1 MLRQYQELKQQHPG
15 TLLFFRLGDFYE
27 LFFDDAVIG
36 SRELQITLTA
46 RHKERGDPVPM
57 CGVPHHSVAN
67 YIARLVRKG
76 YRVAICEQTEDA
88 SKTKKL
94 VRREVVR
101 IVTPGTPIDPQLLD
115 AREAVFLAAV
125 CSSGETIGAAFL
137 DISTGE
143 FRATQ
148 ETGTNAWEKIRADLE
163 SYAPRELLFP
173 TSLAPLIKAGLTG
186 KAQTAPLP
194 LAEVT
199 QTERGPQPGVPGG
212 AAPLGWQ
219 TGSPAGVLG
228 SLRDDPEAAGLSDS
242 ESSPTNSLRY
252 NAPSDSQNNH
262 FIDATFTPLEDWLW
276 QKKDCA
282 ELLLNHF
289 GTRSLDGYG
298 IARKDEA
305 VRAAGACLRYAQ
317 ETQRASA
324 DHITGLTYFEP
335 QDHLV
340 LDNVTVRN
348 LELVESLGGASGR
361 TLLSVID
368 ETVTGMGARLLRSW
382 LLRPCVKRG
391 EVEARLAAV
400 QDLFASQI
408 TRDKLRSLLKGV
420 SDLERLIGRI
430 SFGSATPRDL
440 NAILRSLYQVPAIR
454 ENLAAMQSSLLQIL
468 SESSDEVPEICAL
481 LVKAISDDPPAKI
494 SDGDAIRAGYSEELD
509 ELRSISRNAK
519 QIIATLEATERTRS
533 GISNLRIKFNN
544 VFGYFIEVSKG
555 NAARVPADYERRQT
569 LTNAERFTTP
579 ELRDWEKK
587 VLGAEDR
594 IIEVENALFADICRQ
609 VAAETKRIQATARAL
624 AALDAL
630 ASLAETAARRRYVR
644 PMMHDGD
651 EIEIVQ
657 GRHPVIEVFNEDPFV
672 PNSVYLNNSTDRLL
686 IITGPNMGGKSTVLR
701 QTAIVCILAQMGSF
715 VPAEKARLP
724 LLDRVWTRVGASD
737 DLTRGRST
745 FMVEMTETAAILH
758 SSTPRSLVLLDEIG
772 RGTATFDGL
781 SIAWAVAEYL
791 HDSPEHAA
799 KTLFATHYHELTEL
813 AERLPGAQNYQIT
826 AAEREGE
833 VVFLHRLERGRASK
847 SYGIQV
853 ARLAGLPPAV
863 LANAREVLAR
873 LERYE
878 LDVFAEED
886 AIVAQAAV
894 RTAEAHAAAQG
905 QSGVSAS
912 ANSANEAAAWGGS
925 VSGSDALEAAARRAG
940 RRKAIAQASLFD
952 LANQKVVEEIRN
964 VDPERLSPEEAKELL
979 RRLRQQMM

>member
-1 MLRQYQELKQQHPG
+1 MTPLTTTPMLRQYQELKQQNPG

-27 LFFDDAVIG
+27 LFFDDAVVG
-36 SRELQITLTA
+36 ARELQITLTA

-57 CGVPHHSVAN
+57 CGVPHHSAAN

-101 IVTPGTPIDPQLLD
+101 VVTPGTPIDPQLLE

-148 ETGTNAWEKIRADLE
+148 ESGPAAWEKIRAELE
-163 SYAPRELLFP
+163 SYSPRELLFP
-173 TSLAPLIKAGLTG
+173 ASLAPLIKAGLST
-186 KAQTAPLP
+186 KPQTAPLP
-194 LAEVT
+194 LSGNNS
-199 QTERGPQPGVPGG
+199 TEIAHPSNEPH
-212 AAPLGWQ
+212 
-219 TGSPAGVLG
+219 
-228 SLRDDPEAAGLSDS
+228 
-242 ESSPTNSLRY
+242 NSAHDR
-252 NAPSDSQNNH
+252 
-262 FIDATFTPLEDWLW
+262 FIDAALTPLDDWLW

-282 ELLLNHF
+282 ELLLSHF
-289 GTRSLDGYG
+289 GTRSLEGYG
-298 IARKDEA
+298 IDRKDEA

-324 DHITGLTYFEP
+324 AHITDLVYFEP

-340 LDNVTVRN
+340 LDNVTVKN
-348 LELVESLGGASGR
+348 LELVESLSGASGR

-391 EVEARLAAV
+391 EVEARLASV
-400 QDLFASQI
+400 EDLFTSSI
-408 TRDKLRSLLKGV
+408 TRDKIRSLLKEV

-430 SFGSATPRDL
+430 SLGSATPRDL

-454 ENLAAMQSSLLQIL
+454 ENLAPMESSLLQVL
-468 SESSDEVPEICAL
+468 SESADDVPEICAL
-481 LVKAISDDPPAKI
+481 LIKAISDDPPAKI
-494 SDGDAIRAGYSEELD
+494 SEGDAIRDGYSEELD

-533 GISNLRIKFNN
+533 GINNLRIKFNN

-555 NAARVPADYERRQT
+555 NAARVPAEYERRQT
-569 LTNAERFTTP
+569 LTNSERFTTP

-587 VLGAEDR
+587 VLGAEER
-594 IIEVENALFADICRQ
+594 IIQLEAEIFNDVCRQ
-609 VAAETKRIQATARAL
+609 VAAETKRIQSTARAL
-624 AALDAL
+624 AALDTL
-630 ASLAETAARRRYVR
+630 ASLAETSARRRFVR
-644 PMMHDGD
+644 PVMHDGD
-651 EIEIVQ
+651 EVEIVQ
-657 GRHPVIEVFNEDPFV
+657 GRHPVIEVFSDDPFV
-672 PNSVYLNNSTDRLL
+672 PNSIYLNNSTDRLL

-701 QTAIVCILAQMGSF
+701 QTAIIAILAQMGSF
-715 VPAEKARLP
+715 VPAERARLP

-758 SSTPRSLVLLDEIG
+758 SATPRSLVLLDEIG

-853 ARLAGLPPAV
+853 ARLAGMPPVV

-878 LDVFAEED
+878 LDVFAEAEVTEP
-886 AIVAQAAV
+886 AIAV
-894 RTAEAHAAAQG
+894 TAEARAAAQG
-905 QSGVSAS
+905 SASPSSGEGAGSSSVSAMGD
-912 ANSANEAAAWGGS
+912 AAL
-925 VSGSDALEAAARRAG
+925 DAAVRRAG
-940 RRKAIAQASLFD
+940 RKKAAAQASLFD

-964 VDPERLSPEEAKELL
+964 VDPDSLSPDEAKELL
-979 RRLRQQMM
+979 RKLRDRLL

>member
-1 MLRQYQELKQQHPG
+1 MLRQYQELKQQHPVS
-15 TLLFFRLGDFYE
+15 LLFFRLGDFYE

-57 CGVPHHSVAN
+57 CGVPHHSAAN

-76 YRVAICEQTEDA
+76 YRVAICEQTEEA

-125 CSSGETIGAAFL
+125 CSSGETVGAAFL

-148 ETGTNAWEKIRADLE
+148 ESGPSAWEKIRADLE

-173 TSLAPLIKAGLTG
+173 VSLTTLIKAGLSA

-194 LAEVT
+194 L
-199 QTERGPQPGVPGG
+199 TET
-212 AAPLGWQ
+212 
-219 TGSPAGVLG
+219 TGENNQSDH
-228 SLRDDPEAAGLSDS
+228 SSSDS
-242 ESSPTNSLRY
+242 IEHVSAKTSENTSRGG
-252 NAPSDSQNNH
+252 SQNSP
-262 FIDATFTPLEDWLW
+262 FIDAALTPIEDWLW

-289 GTRSLDGYG
+289 GTRSLEGFG
-298 IARKDEA
+298 IERKDDA

-317 ETQRASA
+317 ETQRAAA

-348 LELVESLGGASGR
+348 LELVESLASIGGASGR

-391 EVEARLAAV
+391 EVEARLGAV
-400 QDLFASQI
+400 QDLVASQI
-408 TRDKLRSLLKGV
+408 TRDKLRSLLREV

-454 ENLAAMQSSLLQIL
+454 ENLAPMQSSLLQVL
-468 SESSDEVPEICAL
+468 SESADDVPEICAL
-481 LVKAISDDPPAKI
+481 LIKAISDDPPAKI
-494 SDGDAIRAGYSEELD
+494 SEGDAIRDGYSTELD

-555 NAARVPADYERRQT
+555 NAARVPAEYERRQT

-587 VLGAEDR
+587 VLGAEER
-594 IIEVENALFADICRQ
+594 IIELENTLFADICRQ
-609 VAAETKRIQATARAL
+609 VAAETKRIQGTARAL
-624 AALDAL
+624 AALDVL
-630 ASLAETAARRRYVR
+630 ASLGETAARRRYVK
-644 PMMHDGD
+644 PLIHNGD

-701 QTAIVCILAQMGSF
+701 QTAIICLLAQMGGF
-715 VPAEKARLP
+715 VPAERARLP

-826 AAEREGE
+826 ATEREGE

-847 SYGIQV
+847 SYGIEV

-863 LANAREVLAR
+863 LANARDVLAR

-878 LDVFAEED
+878 LDVFADDEV
-886 AIVAQAAV
+886 VAGEAMARAKAAG
-894 RTAEAHAAAQG
+894 AAAQG
-905 QSGVSAS
+905 AASSSSDNSQPVS
-912 ANSANEAAAWGGS
+912 
-925 VSGSDALEAAARRAG
+925 
-940 RRKAIAQASLFD
+940 
-952 LANQKVVEEIRN
+952 
-964 VDPERLSPEEAKELL
+964 
-979 RRLRQQMM
+979 

>member
-1 MLRQYQELKQQHPG
+1 MTTTPTPTPMLRQYQELKQQHPG

-46 RHKERGDPVPM
+46 RHKESGNPVPM
-57 CGVPHHSVAN
+57 CGVPHHSAAN

-76 YRVAICEQTEDA
+76 FRVAICEQTEDA

-101 IVTPGTPIDPQLLD
+101 VVTPGTPIDPQLLD

-125 CSSGETIGAAFL
+125 CSAGETIGAAFL

-148 ETGTNAWEKIRADLE
+148 ESGARAWEKIRADLE

-173 TSLAPLIKAGLTG
+173 ASLAPLIKAGLSG
-186 KAQTAPLP
+186 KVQTAPLP
-194 LAEVT
+194 LN
-199 QTERGPQPGVPGG
+199 
-212 AAPLGWQ
+212 AAPNEPTETGD
-219 TGSPAGVLG
+219 TADRSKDPSHSFGGSPADPRSLIGQSGLG
-228 SLRDDPEAAGLSDS
+228 SD
-242 ESSPTNSLRY
+242 
-252 NAPSDSQNNH
+252 Q
-262 FIDATFTPLEDWLW
+262 FIDATLTPIDDWLW

-289 GTRSLDGYG
+289 GTRSLEGYG
-298 IARKDEA
+298 IERKDEA
-305 VRAAGACLRYAQ
+305 VRAAGACIRYAQ
-317 ETQRASA
+317 ETQRAA
-324 DHITGLTYFEP
+324 AGHITDLVYFEP

-382 LLRPCVKRG
+382 MLRPCVRRG
-391 EVEARLAAV
+391 EVEARLSAV
-400 QDLFASQI
+400 ADMVASQI
-408 TRDKLRSLLKGV
+408 TRDKLRSLLKEV

-454 ENLAAMQSSLLQIL
+454 ENLAGMPSSLLQVL
-468 SESSDEVPEICAL
+468 SETADDVPEICAL
-481 LVKAISDDPPAKI
+481 LIKAIADDPPAKI
-494 SDGDAIRAGYSEELD
+494 SEGDAIRDGYSPELD

-533 GISNLRIKFNN
+533 GIGNLRIKFNG

-555 NAARVPADYERRQT
+555 NAARVPAEYERRQT
-569 LTNAERFTTP
+569 LTNSERFTTP
-579 ELRDWEKK
+579 ELREWEKK

-594 IIEVENALFADICRQ
+594 IIQLEAEIFNDVCRQ

-630 ASLAETAARRRYVR
+630 ASLGETAARRRYAR
-644 PMMHDGD
+644 PLMHDGD
-651 EIEIVQ
+651 EVEIVQ
-657 GRHPVIEVFNEDPFV
+657 SRHPVIEAFSDEPFV
-672 PNSVYLNNSTDRLL
+672 PNSIYLNNSTDRLL
-686 IITGPNMGGKSTVLR
+686 VITGPNMGGKSTVLR
-701 QTAIVCILAQMGSF
+701 QTALVCILAQMGSF

-737 DLTRGRST
+737 DLARGRST

-758 SSTPRSLVLLDEIG
+758 SATPRSLVLLDEIG

-853 ARLAGLPPAV
+853 ARLAGMPPIV

-886 AIVAQAAV
+886 EVAAQAAV
-894 RTAEAHAAAQG
+894 RSAETRTAAQG
-905 QSGVSAS
+905 HAAVSAAGS
-912 ANSANEAAAWGGS
+912 AEPSPSSSS
-925 VSGSDALEAAARRAG
+925 VSSGSPSDDALELAARRVG
-940 RRKAIAQASLFD
+940 RRKAVAQASLFD
-952 LANQKVVEEIRN
+952 LANEKVIDEIRG
-964 VDPERLSPEEAKELL
+964 VDPETFSHEEAKELL
-979 RRLRQQMM
+979 RRLQNRLL